1 MHQNCLPQ
9 HGVRRQQPLQ
19 TGTLKHI
26 TELVLKEVE
35 VLRVCGRVKMGYCGL
50 VPEDTR
56 VTPQDNE
63 GVFSEVLVGKGQHDL
78 CLRGT

>member
-1 MHQNCLPQ
+1 M
-9 HGVRRQQPLQ
+9 
-19 TGTLKHI
+19 
-26 TELVLKEVE
+26 LKEVE
-35 VLRVCGRVKMGYCGL
+35 VLRMCGKVEAGYCGL

>member
-1 MHQNCLPQ
+1 M
-9 HGVRRQQPLQ
+9 
-19 TGTLKHI
+19 
-26 TELVLKEVE
+26 LKEVE
-35 VLRVCGRVKMGYCGL
+35 VLKMSGKVGYCGL

-63 GVFSEVLVGKGQHDL
+63 GVFGEVLVGKGQHDL

>member
-1 MHQNCLPQ
+1 M
-9 HGVRRQQPLQ
+9 
-19 TGTLKHI
+19 
-26 TELVLKEVE
+26 LKEVE
-35 VLRVCGRVKMGYCGL
+35 VLRMCGKVRMCGRVKMGYCGL

-63 GVFSEVLVGKGQHDL
+63 GVFSEVLVGEGQHDL